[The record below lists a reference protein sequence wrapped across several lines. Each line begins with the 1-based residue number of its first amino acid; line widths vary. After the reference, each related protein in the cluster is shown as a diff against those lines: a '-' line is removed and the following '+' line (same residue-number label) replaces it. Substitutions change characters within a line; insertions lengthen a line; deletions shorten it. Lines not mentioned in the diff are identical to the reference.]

1 MLACMI
7 AQIEQAENEEGA
19 ERMNDPENV
28 RRFMALWVQLD
39 AAAREL
45 VFKRLEELQGK
56 ERRKAV
62 SV

>member
-1 MLACMI
+1 MSA
-7 AQIEQAENEEGA
+7 
-19 ERMNDPENV
+19 PENV